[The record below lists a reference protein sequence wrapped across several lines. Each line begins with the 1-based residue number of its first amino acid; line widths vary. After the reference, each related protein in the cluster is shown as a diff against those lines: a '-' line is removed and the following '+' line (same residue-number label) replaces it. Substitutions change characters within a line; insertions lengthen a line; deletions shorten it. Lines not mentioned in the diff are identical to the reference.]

1 MKQLILLCSNLHIEA
16 FAQYITSTFRQE
28 ADMPGLAVRWS
39 GKTARHDIGLIVIEW
54 DASVDRD
61 HLSEESASKSDTSC

>member
-39 GKTARHDIGLIVIEW
+39 GKTARHDIGLIVIEGAVIPERLL
-54 DASVDRD
+54 DMIYVARD
-61 HLSEESASKSDTSC
+61 LFD